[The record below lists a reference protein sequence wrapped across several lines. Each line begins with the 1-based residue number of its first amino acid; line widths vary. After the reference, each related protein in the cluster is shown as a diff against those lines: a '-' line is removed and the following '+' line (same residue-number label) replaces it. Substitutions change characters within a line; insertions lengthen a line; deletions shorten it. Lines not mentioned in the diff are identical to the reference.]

1 MSKRGRR
8 YGFWN
13 FALDCVMMVVTC
25 GFWIIWI
32 IVREARG

>member
-1 MSKRGRR
+1 MKRK
-8 YGFWN
+8 YGFAN
-13 FALDCVMMVVTC
+13 FCLDVFMMIVTC